1 MFKFTP
7 EEIEKMEDMINN
19 FEKDTRKPFLSG
31 TEMEVRVMEMANSRN
46 YSLNYSIKFSIE
58 AEDEDEE

>member
-1 MFKFTP
+1 MFKFSK
-7 EEIEKMEDMINN
+7 EEIEKMEEMINN
-19 FEKDTRKPFLSG
+19 FEKDTRRPFLSG
-31 TEMEVRVMEMANSRN
+31 TEMEVRAMEMTNSQN